1 MSFRPGFLRV
11 DPKRD
16 PRPGL
21 IAISEMLVLIC
32 ILASLLWIGTQV
44 MAAVTGDK
52 LSAAGGTKGSNE
64 HCVYRISLDQQGSR
78 LWVYRPRESLTQV
91 NLVTNEMEQS
101 LPFSNG
107 SQLVVAH
114 SRDGLTT
121 MICDMEGNA
130 TLHRIGEETL
140 VNRIKPGNDM
150 IVDACINHDI
160 ALCLSL
166 YGQISGWKRGP
177 GGVQPIR
184 FDLPGGAPAI
194 RLHISH
200 AGCRLT
206 VARLDG
212 TVSFHDPVTGT
223 IVEPEWNV
231 GNECHT
237 FAWSEDERLMAWTTA
252 PGRLQVMQMADRRI
266 IFDGDTGANSSVRPT
281 SLVISPDSRLIALSL
296 NIQKNVQLW
305 NVESGEMIGNLNGHE
320 GIVRSLQFSPNA
332 ERLYT
337 GSYDGTVRE
346 WSLASKSVVRVVE

>member
-1 MSFRPGFLRV
+1 MSFRPGILR
-11 DPKRD
+11 DQPKRD
-16 PRPGL
+16 PRRGL
-21 IAISEMLVLIC
+21 IAISEMLVLVC

-44 MAAVTGDK
+44 MAAVSGDY
-52 LSAAGGTKGSNE
+52 LAATVDTKGSNE

-78 LWVYRPRESLTQV
+78 LWVYRPRQSLTQV
-91 NLVTNEMEQS
+91 NLVTNEVEQS
-101 LPFSNG
+101 LPVSNG

-140 VNRIKPGNDM
+140 VNRIKSGNDM

-166 YGQISGWKRGP
+166 NGQISGWKRSP

-184 FDLPGGAPAI
+184 FDLPAGAPAI
-194 RLHISH
+194 RFHISH
-200 AGCRLT
+200 AGSRLT

-212 TVSFHDPVTGT
+212 TVSFHDSIMGT
-223 IVEPEWNV
+223 IVEPELNV
-231 GNECHT
+231 GNVCVI
-237 FAWSEDERLMAWTTA
+237 AGWSDDERLMAWMTSA
-252 PGRLQVMQMADRRI
+252 GRLQVMQMADHRI
-266 IFDGDTGANSSVRPT
+266 IFDGDTGANASVRPT

-296 NIQKNVQLW
+296 NVQKNVQLW
-305 NVESGEMIGNLNGHE
+305 NVESGEMIGHLNGHE
-320 GIVRSLQFSPNA
+320 GIIRSLQFSPNS

-346 WSLASKSVVRVVE
+346 WSLDLKSVMRVVD